1 MKGNKIYGKRFSLL
15 LIIACL
21 MTLLVPGEVFA
32 ASGNI
37 ISTVAGNGTADF
49 SGDGGPAT
57 SAQINIP
64 YGLAVDG
71 AGNLY
76 IADAVNN
83 RIRKVDTSGN
93 ISTVAGNG
101 MYGSSGDG
109 GPATMAQLAVP
120 TGVAVDS
127 AGNLYIADSDNNR
140 VRKVDASGN
149 ISTVAGNGTADF
161 SGYGGPATSAQLSM
175 PMGVAVDSSGNLYI
189 ADTGNHRIRKV
200 DASGNI
206 STVAGNGTI
215 GSSGYGGPATS
226 AQLKAPHRVAVD
238 SAGNLYIADTYN
250 HQVRKVDAPVP
261 AGGLTVT
268 ASDVTGPDTDGR
280 TKISVAETAGAGN
293 KFVYK
298 NFGAANVTVPN
309 VGDTLTGYN
318 ALPANGII
326 TAANGDK
333 IAVAE
338 VDGTD
343 KVVRFGQTTA
353 VVVPEPSPEPAPGP
367 EPGPSPEPSLEPAPG
382 PEPGPSPEP
391 APEPSPE
398 PAPDPQPA
406 PGPVQNLTASAGNR
420 LVNLSWNPERTQ
432 PTITCICLKN
442 RTNTARPRLRP

>member
-37 ISTVAGNGTADF
+37 ISTAAGNGTADF

-57 SAQINIP
+57 SAQLKYP
-64 YGLAVDG
+64 D
-71 AGNLY
+71 
-76 IADAVNN
+76 D
-83 RIRKVDTSGN
+83 
-93 ISTVAGNG
+93 
-101 MYGSSGDG
+101 
-109 GPATMAQLAVP
+109 
-120 TGVAVDS
+120 VAVDS
-127 AGNLYIADSDNNR
+127 AGNLYIAD
-140 VRKVDASGN
+140 
-149 ISTVAGNGTADF
+149 T
-161 SGYGGPATSAQLSM
+161 Y
-175 PMGVAVDSSGNLYI
+175 
-189 ADTGNHRIRKV
+189 NHRIRKV

-215 GSSGYGGPATS
+215 GSSGDGGPATS
-226 AQLKAPHRVAVD
+226 AQIVLPYGVAVD

-353 VVVPEPSPEPAPGP
+353 VVVPEPVPAGGLTVTASDVTGPDTDGRTKISVAETAGAGNKFVYKNFGAANVTVPNVGDTLTGYNALPANGIITAANGDKIAVAEVDGTDKVVRFGQTTAVVVPEPAPEPAPGP